1 MSFVESLANV
11 GIGYGVAVA
20 TQLAVYP
27 MFNLTVSIG
36 ENLSIALIFTC
47 VRQIMGTVGHPS
59 EASEGLTACAFLLA
73 GIWLRLDLCLKARDL
88 NLPDDTSGHQS
99 AN

>member
-1 MSFVESLANV
+1 MSFVESLTNV

-47 VRQIMGTVGHPS
+47 HGNSWTP
-59 EASEGLTACAFLLA
+59 
-73 GIWLRLDLCLKARDL
+73 
-88 NLPDDTSGHQS
+88 
-99 AN
+99 

>member
-1 MSFVESLANV
+1 MSFVESLTNV

-47 VRQIMGTVGHPS
+47 VSIIRSYV
-59 EASEGLTACAFLLA
+59 
-73 GIWLRLDLCLKARDL
+73 LRRTFEWVRIVKECK
-88 NLPDDTSGHQS
+88 
-99 AN
+99 